1 MLIHKMHDSLT
12 ILLEFIIIEQEDS
25 QLFIEDD
32 HFSFKKIVNYC
43 LPETKQRSKI
53 IQNFSYD
60 HVIDF
65 HISND
70 IQFNFTTNGLYKSTN
85 GLNFEK
91 IEFKIDKNIEI
102 IELLKKVAIH
112 IQKFHIWTKNCA

>member
-1 MLIHKMHDSLT
+1 MHDSLT